1 MKREAAKAAMAQVVP
16 TKEAATPLVG
26 AAVEV
31 AAGTMLDATVLLVLV
46 TVSVE
51 VTEVE
56 ELPVTVD
63 VDEAGTTEVKVDDSV
78 A

>member
-16 TKEAATPLVG
+16 TKEVAAPLVG

-31 AAGTMLDATVLLVLV
+31 AAGTVLDATVLLVLV

-56 ELPVTVD
+56 ELPVTVE
-63 VDEAGTTEVKVDDSV
+63 VDKAGTTEVRVDGSV
-78 A
+78 T